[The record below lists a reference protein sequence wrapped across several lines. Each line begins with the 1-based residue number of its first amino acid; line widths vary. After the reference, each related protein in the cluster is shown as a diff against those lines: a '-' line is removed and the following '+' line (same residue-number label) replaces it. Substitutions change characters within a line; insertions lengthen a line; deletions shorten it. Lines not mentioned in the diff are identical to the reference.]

1 MDNGQLII
9 IGIRCRTNVVAGA
22 SVFFTF
28 AFLLF
33 TSIAFAQLV
42 KSVDAVGMTV
52 ADIDRSVEFFSK
64 VLRFEKITDV
74 EVLGSEYEKLPGLFG
89 VRMRVVRL
97 KLGAEMIELTQ
108 YLTPEGRPIPPDWR
122 SHDHGFQHIAIVVS
136 DIDKAYRQ
144 LRAHKIRHVST
155 GPQTIP
161 ATNKAA
167 AGIRAFYF
175 KDPDGHNL
183 EIIYFPPGKG
193 DPRWQGNTDRLFLGV
208 DHSAIVVSNT
218 QSSLK
223 YYRDLLG
230 LKLAGESFNYG
241 TEQERLNHVAGARLH
256 ISSLKAAAGP
266 GIEFLEYLAPR
277 DGRPAP
283 MNTRA
288 NDLWHWQTTLTTDNA
303 AVAMAKLR
311 GAKRQVVSPSV
322 ATIPEGSLGF
332 NRGFLARDPDRH
344 GLQFVDK

>member
-1 MDNGQLII
+1 MNNGQWIA
-9 IGIRCRTNVVAGA
+9 IGIRRRTNFVARA
-22 SVFFTF
+22 SVFFAF

-33 TSIAFAQLV
+33 ISNSLAQLV
-42 KSVDAVGMTV
+42 KSVTAIGMTV
-52 ADIDRSVEFFSK
+52 ADMDRSVEFFAN
-64 VLRFEKITDV
+64 VLRFEKISDI
-74 EVLGSEYEKLPGLFG
+74 EVHGSEYEKLQGLFG

-97 KLGAEMIELTQ
+97 KLGEEMIELTQ
-108 YLTPEGRPIPPDWR
+108 YLAPEGRPIPPDWR

-136 DIDKAYRQ
+136 DMDRAYQQ
-144 LRAHKIRHVST
+144 LRRHKVRHVST
-155 GPQTIP
+155 APQTIP
-161 ATNKAA
+161 ASNKAA
-167 AGIRAFYF
+167 AGVRAFYF

-183 EIIYFPPGKG
+183 EIIYFPAGKG
-193 DPRWQGNTDRLFLGV
+193 DPRWQNNSDKLFLGI
-208 DHSAIVVSNT
+208 DHSAIVVSST

-241 TEQERLNHVAGARLH
+241 TEQEHLNNVAGARLH

-288 NDLWHWQTTLTTDNA
+288 NDLWHWQTTLTTDDA
-303 AVAMAKLR
+303 AAAMAKLR

-322 ATIPEGSLGF
+322 AAIPERSLGF
-332 NRGFLARDPDRH
+332 ASGFLARDPDRH
-344 GLQFVDK
+344 GLQFIDK